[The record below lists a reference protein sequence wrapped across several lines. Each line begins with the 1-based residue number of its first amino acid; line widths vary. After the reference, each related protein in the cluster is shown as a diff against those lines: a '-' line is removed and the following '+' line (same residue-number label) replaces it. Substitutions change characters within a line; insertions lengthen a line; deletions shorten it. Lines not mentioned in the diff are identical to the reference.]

1 MYGYLFL
8 LLFFL
13 IIISLIRGSFLII
26 SKIWPFIL
34 IYLLIRYIFKQLF
47 SSNHKTKSN
56 SVNKSEKEDPNVI
69 DVDYEE
75 VE

>member
-1 MYGYLFL
+1 
-8 LLFFL
+8 
-13 IIISLIRGSFLII
+13 
-26 SKIWPFIL
+26 WPFIL

-56 SVNKSEKEDPNVI
+56 SVNKSEKEDRNVI